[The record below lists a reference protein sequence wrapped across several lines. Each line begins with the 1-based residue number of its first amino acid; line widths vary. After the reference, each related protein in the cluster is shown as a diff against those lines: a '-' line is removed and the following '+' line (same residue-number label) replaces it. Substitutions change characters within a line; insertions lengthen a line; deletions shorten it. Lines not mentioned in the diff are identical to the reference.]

1 MKDFQTIL
9 QEKIDYYGKTE
20 AAYELAAE
28 EYARQLFQSQ
38 KVEFLEQVKIGFD
51 ICSDYSTLCLGYRN
65 LVDRIR
71 REKENI
77 EKTQIIDKTISP
89 IKPYKNE

>member
-9 QEKIDYYGKTE
+9 QEKIDHYGKTE
-20 AAYELAAE
+20 AAYEFAAE
-28 EYARQLFQSQ
+28 EYARQLFQTQ
-38 KVEFLEQVKIGFD
+38 KIEFLEQIKIGFD
-51 ICSDYSTLCLGYRN
+51 ICSDNSTFCLGYRN

-77 EKTQIIDKTISP
+77 EKIQTIDRSINPLKFN
-89 IKPYKNE
+89 KDE